1 MQQSFK
7 KRNKPKLS
15 FEHFLGIPYYVV
27 MTILVII
34 PIFLLVLSSFQSETS
49 NSLFPFSFSFTH
61 YTEFFST
68 PSFVR
73 SMSTSLWIA
82 FGTTV
87 LSLVIGYPIAY
98 ILTKLKARTQI
109 ALILLF
115 NAPMWINSLL
125 RIRALKQLLDIF
137 APGLIGTPIAI
148 IIGLTYIYLPFMV
161 LPIYAILAKIDR
173 NLLESSADLG
183 ANKFQTLTR
192 VVIPL
197 SLSGVISGIMMV
209 FLPSATTIIVPRYL
223 DPEMNF
229 YMIGTLIERSIIE
242 QERIPYSS
250 AIAIV
255 LSVII
260 LAFVYYIKKLDRYK
274 GVNENEAESS

>member
-1 MQQSFK
+1 MQQLIKSK
-7 KRNKPKLS
+7 TTHKL
-15 FEHFLGIPYYVV
+15 ERYLGIPYYIV
-27 MTILVII
+27 MTILVVI
-34 PIFLLVLSSFQSETS
+34 PILLLVLSSFQTETIS
-49 NSLFPFSFSFTH
+49 GLFPFTFSFDH
-61 YTEFFST
+61 YFEFFST

-73 SMSTSLWIA
+73 SMATSLWIA
-82 FGTTV
+82 FGTTI
-87 LSLVIGYPIAY
+87 LCLAIGYPLAY

-125 RIRALKQLLDIF
+125 RIRALKQILEVF
-137 APGLIGTPIAI
+137 APSLIGTPIAI

-161 LPIYAILAKIDR
+161 LPIYAVLAKIDR

-183 ANKFQTLTR
+183 ASKLQTLLR
-192 VVIPL
+192 VIIPL
-197 SLSGVISGIMMV
+197 SLSGIISGIMMV

-223 DPEMNF
+223 DPGSNL
-229 YMIGTLIERSIIE
+229 YMVGTLIERSIIE

-255 LSVII
+255 LSVVI

-274 GVNENEAESS
+274 GVNANEAENS

>member
-1 MQQSFK
+1 MQHHGKSRVK
-7 KRNKPKLS
+7 TNKS
-15 FEHFLGIPYYVV
+15 FEFYLGIPYYVV
-27 MTILVII
+27 ISILVVI
-34 PIFLLVLSSFQSETS
+34 PIFLLILSSFQSETT
-49 NSLFPFSFSFTH
+49 NGLFPFTFSFTH
-61 YTEFFST
+61 YFEFFNT

-82 FGTTV
+82 FGTTIV
-87 LSLVIGYPIAY
+87 SLMIGYPIAY
-98 ILTKLKARTQI
+98 ILTKLKSRTQI

-125 RIRALKQLLDIF
+125 RIRALRQILELF
-137 APGLIGTPIAI
+137 APFLIGTPAAI

-161 LPIYAILAKIDR
+161 LPIYAVLAKIDKS
-173 NLLESSADLG
+173 LLESSADLG
-183 ANKFQTLTR
+183 ASKFQTLIK
-192 VVIPL
+192 VIIPL

-209 FLPSATTIIVPRYL
+209 FLPAATSIIVPRYL
-223 DPEMNF
+223 DPGSNL

-274 GVNENEAESS
+274 GVNANEAESS

>member
-1 MQQSFK
+1 MQQTMKS
-7 KRNKPKLS
+7 RNKS
-15 FEHFLGIPYYVV
+15 RNQFEHYFAIPYYVV
-27 MTILVII
+27 MAILVVI
-34 PIFLLVLSSFQSETS
+34 PIFLLILASFQSETAGG
-49 NSLFPFSFSFTH
+49 LFPFTFSFSH
-61 YTEFFST
+61 YNEFFST
-68 PSFVR
+68 TSFVR

-82 FGTTV
+82 FGTTI
-87 LSLVIGYPIAY
+87 LCLVIGYPIAY
-98 ILTKLKARTQI
+98 ILTKLKTRTQI

-125 RIRALKQLLDIF
+125 RIRALKQLLEVF

-148 IIGLTYIYLPFMV
+148 IIGLAYIYLPFMV

-173 NLLESSADLG
+173 SLLESSADLG
-183 ANKFQTLTR
+183 ASKLQTLTR

-255 LSVII
+255 LSAII

-274 GVNENEAESS
+274 GVNANETESS